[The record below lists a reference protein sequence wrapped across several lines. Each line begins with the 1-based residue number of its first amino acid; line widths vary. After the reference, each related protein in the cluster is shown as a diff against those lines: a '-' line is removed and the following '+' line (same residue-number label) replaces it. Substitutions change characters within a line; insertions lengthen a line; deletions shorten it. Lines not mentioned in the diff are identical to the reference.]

1 MSLDRTMFL
10 KIQSLLNLLEEKV
23 PIIDKTVVMYHDQVI
38 WSGLEQED
46 VSNIYQYLRELV
58 IENYNALGNQASLK
72 AR

>member
-46 VSNIYQYLRELV
+46 ISNIYQYLRELV
-58 IENYNALGNQASLK
+58 IENYNTAGNQPSLT